1 MLNIKNKDKNSS
13 ESNKLKSNFK
23 LKDKINLKKLG
34 LLFSFITLIIGSILV
49 YQAFMYNSFI
59 NTFKD
64 YFNSNEYIT
73 ANNHIIFNEN
83 SNIFKRF
90 MLKND
95 LSNYFE
101 SKLNNLNEISSND
114 AITIIN
120 EIKKYDVLTEDN
132 VAPVNTNS
140 DSNLSKGVS
149 LFNEGKFEDAINIL
163 NKIENTDSD
172 YKISL
177 DYISKCKT
185 KIKENRIKEAERN
198 IVYNEYKEKEY
209 FTAAINLIE
218 NKLNI
223 LSNDKELLQK
233 IEELKSAKD
242 KYLANNK
249 NSSVATSSQ
258 IVSAI
263 NVSNINTLDIE
274 SLTDYLVYVD
284 TASQNT
290 NVYTGSKN
298 KWALKKSM
306 KCSTG
311 VKDKETPSGVYTV
324 QNRDTWFF
332 SEKFKQ
338 GGKYWVQFDGDY
350 LFHSVPY
357 DKDQK
362 TVLDTTLGT
371 PASHGCI
378 RLSLEDSKWIYDTL
392 PKGSKIIIK

>member
-23 LKDKINLKKLG
+23 LKDKINFKKLG
-34 LLFSFITLIIGSILV
+34 LVFSFITLIIGSILG

-83 SNIFKRF
+83 SNIFKTF

-95 LSNYFE
+95 LSKYFE
-101 SKLNNLNEISSND
+101 SKLNSLNEISSND

-120 EIKKYDVLTEDN
+120 EIKKYDVLTKDN

-185 KIKENRIKEAERN
+185 KIKEDLLKQ
-198 IVYNEYKEKEY
+198 VNEYKEKEY

-242 KYLANNK
+242 TYLANNK

-378 RLSLEDSKWIYDTL
+378 RLSLEDSKWLYDTL

>member
-23 LKDKINLKKLG
+23 LKDKINFKKLG
-34 LLFSFITLIIGSILV
+34 LIFSFITLIIGSILA

-83 SNIFKRF
+83 SNIFKTF

-95 LSNYFE
+95 LSKYFE
-101 SKLNNLNEISSND
+101 SKLNSLNEISSND

-120 EIKKYDVLTEDN
+120 EIKKYDVLTKDN
-132 VAPVNTNS
+132 VVPVNTNS

-149 LFNEGKFEDAINIL
+149 LFNECKFEDAINIL

-185 KIKENRIKEAERN
+185 KIKEDLLKQ
-198 IVYNEYKEKEY
+198 VNEYKEKEY

-242 KYLANNK
+242 TYLANNK

-357 DKDQK
+357 DKDRK

-378 RLSLEDSKWIYDTL
+378 RLSLEDSKWLYDTL

>member
-34 LLFSFITLIIGSILV
+34 LIFSFITLIIGSILG

-83 SNIFKRF
+83 SNIFKTF

-95 LSNYFE
+95 LSKYFE

-120 EIKKYDVLTEDN
+120 EIKKYDVLTKDN

-185 KIKENRIKEAERN
+185 KIKEDLLKQ
-198 IVYNEYKEKEY
+198 VNEYKEKEY

-242 KYLANNK
+242 TYLANNK

-284 TASQNT
+284 TTSQNT

-378 RLSLEDSKWIYDTL
+378 RLSLEDSKWLYDTL

>member
-23 LKDKINLKKLG
+23 LKDKINFKKLG
-34 LLFSFITLIIGSILV
+34 LIFSFITLIIGSILA

-83 SNIFKRF
+83 SNIFKTF

-95 LSNYFE
+95 LSKYFE
-101 SKLNNLNEISSND
+101 SKLNSLNEISSND

-120 EIKKYDVLTEDN
+120 EIKKYDVLTKDN

-185 KIKENRIKEAERN
+185 KIKEDLLKQ
-198 IVYNEYKEKEY
+198 VNEYKEKEY

-242 KYLANNK
+242 TYLANNK

-378 RLSLEDSKWIYDTL
+378 RLSLEDSKWLYDTL

>member
-23 LKDKINLKKLG
+23 LKDKINFKKLG
-34 LLFSFITLIIGSILV
+34 LVFSFITLIIGSILG

-83 SNIFKRF
+83 SNIFKTF

-95 LSNYFE
+95 LSKYFE
-101 SKLNNLNEISSND
+101 SKLNSLNEISSND

-120 EIKKYDVLTEDN
+120 EIKKYDVLTKDN

-149 LFNEGKFEDAINIL
+149 LFNEDKFEDAINIL

-185 KIKENRIKEAERN
+185 KIKEDLLKQ
-198 IVYNEYKEKEY
+198 VNEYKEKEY

-242 KYLANNK
+242 TYLANNK

-378 RLSLEDSKWIYDTL
+378 RLSLEDSKWLYDTL

>member
-23 LKDKINLKKLG
+23 LKDKINFKKLG
-34 LLFSFITLIIGSILV
+34 LVFSFITLIIGSILG

-83 SNIFKRF
+83 SNIFKTF

-120 EIKKYDVLTEDN
+120 EIKKYDVLTKDN

-177 DYISKCKT
+177 DYISKCKI
-185 KIKENRIKEAERN
+185 KIKEDLLKQ
-198 IVYNEYKEKEY
+198 VNEYKEKEY

-242 KYLANNK
+242 TYLANNK

-378 RLSLEDSKWIYDTL
+378 RLSLEDSKWLYDTL

>member
-1 MLNIKNKDKNSS
+1 MSDIKNNIQNQKESS
-13 ESNKLKSNFK
+13 TESKKLKLKGKINFK
-23 LKDKINLKKLG
+23 NLVVISVA
-34 LLFSFITLIIGSILV
+34 FTLIIGSILG
-49 YQAFMYNSFI
+49 YQGFRYNSFI
-59 NTFKD
+59 NKFKD

-73 ANNHIIFNEN
+73 ANNHLVVNEN
-83 SNIFKRF
+83 SNLFKSF
-90 MLKND
+90 LLEND
-95 LSNYFE
+95 LSEYFKN
-101 SKLNNLNEISSND
+101 KLSTLNEKLSLNEITSD
-114 AITIIN
+114 EATIIVD
-120 EIKKYDVLTEDN
+120 EIKKYAILDSSSTVSVVSN
-132 VAPVNTNS
+132 NN
-140 DSNLSKGVS
+140 SNLSKGIS
-149 LFNEGKFEDAINIL
+149 YFNEGKFEEALDVL
-163 NKIENTDSD
+163 NKIPNTDSS
-172 YKISL
+172 YKTSL
-177 DYISKCKT
+177 EYISKCKT
-185 KIKENRIKEAERN
+185 KIKEDLLKQ
-198 IVYNEYKEKEY
+198 VSEYKDKEY

-218 NKLNI
+218 SKFNI
-223 LSNDKELLQK
+223 LSKDKELVEK

-242 KYLANNK
+242 AYLANNK
-249 NSSVATSSQ
+249 NSSVSTSSQ
-258 IVSAI
+258 LVSAI

-298 KWALKKSM
+298 KWTLKKSM

-311 VKDKETPSGVYTV
+311 ITDKETPSGVYTV

-350 LFHSVPY
+350 LFHSFPY

-378 RLSLEDSKWIYDTL
+378 RLSLEDSKWLYDTL